1 MPYVYYNPNPC
12 HKNTGDC
19 VVRAVSRLLGL
30 TWEEAYVE
38 LSIQGYLDKALI
50 VDDNVWGN
58 YLARNG
64 YAMHQLPNT
73 CPRCYSVLRFAED
86 HPYGKYLVKTP
97 GHVIA
102 VVDGDYY
109 DTSDTGGEVPIY
121 YWRKEQ

>member
-1 MPYVYYNPNPC
+1 MPYVYYNPNP
-12 HKNTGDC
+12 HGKYTEDC
-19 VVRAVSRLLGL
+19 VIRAISRLFDL
-30 TWEEAYVE
+30 TWDEAFIE
-38 LSIQGYLDKALI
+38 LSSQAFMDKSVLT
-50 VDDNVWGN
+50 VDNIWGN
-58 YLARNG
+58 YLMIKG
-64 YAMHQLPNT
+64 FTMYPLPNT